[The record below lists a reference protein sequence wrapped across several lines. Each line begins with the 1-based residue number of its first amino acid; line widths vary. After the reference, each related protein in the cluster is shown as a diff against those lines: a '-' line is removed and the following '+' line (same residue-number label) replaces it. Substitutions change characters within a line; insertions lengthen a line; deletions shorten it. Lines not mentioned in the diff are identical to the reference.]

1 MSNKEPADATALLQ
15 GSMLL
20 QKGRADVFRQRERT
34 KLKRVVR
41 AIVVVFLVDWYLF
54 RRFSSRQPDHRC
66 RRCPTTGSCWLF
78 PLLILHP
85 GRCSW
90 WPCR

>member
-1 MSNKEPADATALLQ
+1 MSNKEPADATTLLE

-41 AIVVVFLVDWYLF
+41 AIVIVFLVDWYLF
-54 RRFSSRQPDHRC
+54 RRYSSGNHSPC
-66 RRCPTTGSCWLF
+66 RRCPTSGSSYCS
-78 PLLILHP
+78 
-85 GRCSW
+85 RC
-90 WPCR
+90 